1 MVLKGGELNVNRYKI
16 AKLYSKMIRAEDW
29 HQRLVDISNLVNKTL
44 DDEYCYISIEKYGC
58 KYTQDF
64 LNDIKRFF
72 PEDKENHIFEYIY
85 KITWLGLWKL
95 NHALERAYKNQC
107 KLEEKYYKMKGVTW
121 NY

>member
-1 MVLKGGELNVNRYKI
+1 MNEYKI
-16 AKLYSKMIRAEDW
+16 AKLYSKMIRAEHW

-64 LNDIKRFF
+64 LNDIQRFF
-72 PEDKENHIFEYIY
+72 PEDKENCIFEYTY

-95 NHALERAYKNQC
+95 NYSLERAYKKQC
-107 KLEEKYYKMKGVTW
+107 KAQEKYWKTKGVTW